1 VFFTKT
7 LAKVKY
13 ILQMVPNGSAVT
25 TLEASHPFWSSL
37 LYRRRRFLRNKT
49 LLVLLLATVFSSNGF
64 AAEIYDLGGMYTYHY
79 HDGRYADWGDF
90 ARHGARIAIQ
100 EINESGILGE
110 DRLRMT
116 DENTVDY
123 HCWPENAVLIA
134 ETLMKKGILV
144 LTGADCSGPAVE
156 IAKIGAKYEIPVISN
171 GANASMLS
179 SAEAFPYF
187 VRVVTPSE
195 QYEGYLIGVAAHFG
209 VEEIAFFHTT
219 DAWGL
224 GAKKVIHENAKARDI
239 NIAQEYGYPRDTAYK
254 KIKTYMEKV
263 KQAGIKHIV
272 NTSPTPDTVTMFRV
286 LHELGMNEPGYSFYA
301 AEMISADEAPE
312 AVLGS
317 LGYFAPMAKLLPSPK
332 LSQFTNALEERL
344 GKPIDPSSKAFFY
357 GALSYDHILA
367 VGYAIRDAKDA
378 GENVT
383 SQNMMKYLRKMDFDG
398 ATGHVSLVPGTNDR
412 AEMPV
417 QIFNSHGYKADGKIV
432 EFVSVGSVDPVTG
445 QLTLD
450 EGAIVWPG
458 NVTVAPKQ

>member
-1 VFFTKT
+1 
-7 LAKVKY
+7 
-13 ILQMVPNGSAVT
+13 MVPNGSAVT